1 MIKDGKHYRILIIED
16 NPGDFAIVEHLL
28 AEQISVPSLVHAV
41 NFKEASEILSAA
53 DSLFDVILLDLSL
66 NDKSRQDLITEMLQV
81 ASLCPIIILTGYTDI
96 EFSIKSIS
104 LGILDYLVKD
114 DLNAAILYKSIIY
127 SIERKKAI
135 TQLTNYIDTIED
147 QNKKLR
153 EIAWIQSHVVR
164 APLARIMML
173 VDLIQDDSSAAEEKN
188 EMLNNLQS
196 SALELDNVIRDISDK
211 ITNQPS
217 PQKL

>member
-1 MIKDGKHYRILIIED
+1 MIKDVKPYRILVIED
-16 NPGDFAIVEHLL
+16 NPGDFAIVEDLL
-28 AEQISVPSLVHAV
+28 AEQISVPATVHAV
-41 NFKEASEILSAA
+41 NFKQAAEILSAA

-66 NDKSRQDLITEMLQV
+66 HDKSGQDLINEMLQV
-81 ASLCPIIILTGYTDI
+81 ASLCPIIVLTGYSDI

-114 DLNAAILYKSIIY
+114 DLNAPMLYKSIIY
-127 SIERKKAI
+127 SIERKKTI
-135 TQLTNYIDTIED
+135 TQLKDYINTIEG

-164 APLARIMML
+164 APVARIMML
-173 VDLIQDDSSAAEEKN
+173 IDLLQDDSLAAEEKD
-188 EMLNNLQS
+188 EMLINLQS

-211 ITNQPS
+211 INNQPLS
-217 PQKL
+217 